1 MSVILD
7 IKVKTMKKLFKNY
20 NKYIFPLLITYL
32 VINIIKSIFNIYFII
47 ILFGIILFFYRS
59 NKRLFKKILYKTIFN
74 NKLNKLNNKLSAAKK
89 SLKGI
94 NEIIYQ
100 IENKVNIEMINYEKS
115 KIEKKLNTADYNVI
129 LFGAGSCGKTS
140 LARGLLKNIVGEI
153 SPTIGTTK
161 NSNVYKI
168 NIPFLKRNV
177 NIIDTPGLF
186 EASIEGK
193 RREEKTIKKASKS
206 DLIIFV
212 IDQDLNKYEL
222 YLIRQLSKIGKSM
235 IIALNKCDLR
245 SSNQNESIKKNI
257 RKLIGEFTVNTEI
270 IFTIASPQTIVNIGS
285 KPIKKKLLVDNLF
298 NTIIDILDRDG
309 EELLADNILFQ
320 CNKLGLISKDII
332 KKQRNTSSN
341 KLINRYSWITSGVIF
356 ITPLPG
362 IDLLATSVINI
373 QMVIEISKIYGA
385 TLTKERAA
393 ELTKSIVK
401 VLAALGV
408 VKGGMNMFSNLLST
422 NFTTRFITK
431 SVQSITAAWIIR
443 LVGLAFVQYFHK
455 NQSWGDGGIRE
466 TVQNLYEIN
475 KREDLLKDFLKEA
488 LKKINLKDN
497 SLNKKQLPPYSQ
509 FD

>member
-1 MSVILD
+1 MNNFL
-7 IKVKTMKKLFKNY
+7 KNY
-20 NKYIFPLLITYL
+20 NKYIIPLLIIYL
-32 VINIIKSIFNIYFII
+32 VTNIVKSVFNIYFLLIVLGI
-47 ILFGIILFFYRS
+47 TLFLYKT
-59 NKRLFKKILYKTIFN
+59 NKRLFKKILYKAIFK
-74 NKLNKLNNKLSAAKK
+74 NKSYSLNNKVIAAKK
-89 SLKGI
+89 TLKGI

-100 IENKVNIEMINYEKS
+100 IENKVNVEMINYEKF
-115 KIEKKLNTADYNVI
+115 KIEKQLNSADYNVI

-140 LARGLLKNIVGEI
+140 LARGLLKSIVGET

-161 NSNVYKI
+161 NSNIYKI
-168 NIPFLKRNV
+168 NIPFLKRNI

-186 EASIEGK
+186 EASIEGE

-222 YLIRQLSKIGKSM
+222 YLIKQLSKIGKSI

-245 SSNQNESIKKNI
+245 SRNQNESIKINI
-257 RKLIGEFTVNTEI
+257 YKLINEFSRDTKI
-270 IFTIASPQTIVNIGS
+270 IFTVASPQTIASIGS
-285 KPIKKKLLVDNLF
+285 KPIKKEIFVDNLF
-298 NTIIDILDRDG
+298 NAIIDILDRNG

-332 KKQRNTSSN
+332 NKQRNTSS
-341 KLINRYSWITSGVIF
+341 KKIINRYAWITSGVIF

-373 QMVIEISKIYGA
+373 QMIIEISKIYGA
-385 TLTKERAA
+385 NITKERAI

-401 VLAALGV
+401 VIATLGV
-408 VKGGMNMFSNLLST
+408 VRGGMNMFTNLLST
-422 NFTTRFITK
+422 NFTTRFISK

-443 LVGLAFVQYFHK
+443 LVGLAFIQYFEK
-455 NQSWGDGGIRE
+455 NQSWGDGGIQE
-466 TVQNLYEIN
+466 IVQNLYEIN
-475 KREDLLKDFLKEA
+475 KREDILKDFLKEA
-488 LKKINLKDN
+488 LQKINLKDN
-497 SLNKKQLPPYSQ
+497 SLNKKQLPPYSH

>member
-1 MSVILD
+1 MNNFL
-7 IKVKTMKKLFKNY
+7 KNF
-20 NKYIFPLLITYL
+20 NKYIIPLLIIYL
-32 VINIIKSIFNIYFII
+32 VTNIVKSVFNIYFLLIVLSI
-47 ILFGIILFFYRS
+47 TLFLYTT
-59 NKRLFKKILYKTIFN
+59 NKRLFKKILYKAIFR
-74 NKLNKLNNKLSAAKK
+74 NKSYSLNNKVIAAKK
-89 SLKGI
+89 TLKGI

-100 IENKVNIEMINYEKS
+100 IENKVNVEMINYEKF
-115 KIEKKLNTADYNVI
+115 KIEKQLNSADYNVI

-140 LARGLLKNIVGEI
+140 LARGLLKSIVGEI

-161 NSNVYKI
+161 NSNIYKI
-168 NIPFLKRNV
+168 NIPFLKRNI

-186 EASIEGK
+186 EASIEGE

-222 YLIRQLSKIGKSM
+222 YLIKQLSKIGKSI

-245 SSNQNESIKKNI
+245 SRNQNESIKTNI
-257 RKLIGEFTVNTEI
+257 YKLINEFSRDTKI
-270 IFTIASPQTIVNIGS
+270 IFTVASPQTIASIGS
-285 KPIKKKLLVDNLF
+285 KPIKKEIFVDNLF
-298 NTIIDILDRDG
+298 NAIIDILDRDG

-332 KKQRNTSSN
+332 NKQRNTSS
-341 KLINRYSWITSGVIF
+341 KKIINRYAWITSGVIF

-362 IDLLATSVINI
+362 IDLLATSAINI
-373 QMVIEISKIYGA
+373 QMIIEISKIYGA
-385 TLTKERAA
+385 NITKERAI

-401 VLAALGV
+401 VIATLGV
-408 VKGGMNMFSNLLST
+408 VRGGMNMFTNLLST

-443 LVGLAFVQYFHK
+443 LVGLAFIQYFEK
-455 NQSWGDGGIRE
+455 NQSWGDGGIQE
-466 TVQNLYEIN
+466 IVQNLYELN
-475 KREDLLKDFLKEA
+475 KREDILKDFLKEA
-488 LKKINLKDN
+488 LQKINLKDN
-497 SLNKKQLPPYSQ
+497 SLNKKQLPPYSH

>member
-1 MSVILD
+1 MNNFI
-7 IKVKTMKKLFKNY
+7 KNY
-20 NKYIFPLLITYL
+20 NKYIIALVIIYL
-32 VINIIKSIFNIYFII
+32 VTNIVKSIFNIYFLF
-47 ILFGIILFFYRS
+47 ILLGITLFLYKT
-59 NKRLFKKILYKTIFN
+59 NKRLFKKILYKTIFKNKLYTVN
-74 NKLNKLNNKLSAAKK
+74 NKVIAAKK

-100 IENKVNIEMINYEKS
+100 IENKVNAEMINYEKF

-140 LARGLLKNIVGEI
+140 LARGLLKSIVGET

-161 NSNVYKI
+161 NSNIYKI
-168 NIPFLKRNV
+168 NIPFLKRNI

-186 EASIEGK
+186 EASSEGE

-212 IDQDLNKYEL
+212 VDQDLNKYEL
-222 YLIRQLSKIGKSM
+222 YLIKQLSKIGKSI

-245 SSNQNESIKKNI
+245 SRNQNDSIKINI
-257 RKLIGEFTVNTEI
+257 YKLINEFSRDTKI
-270 IFTIASPQTIVNIGS
+270 IFTVASPQTIGCTGS
-285 KPIKKKLLVDNLF
+285 KPIKKEIFVDNLF
-298 NTIIDILDRDG
+298 NEIIHVLDRNG

-332 KKQRNTSSN
+332 NKQRNTSSI
-341 KLINRYSWITSGVIF
+341 KIINRYAWITSGVIF

-385 TLTKERAA
+385 NITKERAV

-401 VLAALGV
+401 VIATLGLV
-408 VKGGMNMFSNLLST
+408 RGGMNMFTNLLSI

-443 LVGLAFVQYFHK
+443 LVGFAFIEYFEK
-455 NQSWGDGGIRE
+455 NQSWGDGGIQE
-466 TVQNLYEIN
+466 IVQNLYEIN

-497 SLNKKQLPPYSQ
+497 SIRKKQLPPYSH

>member
-1 MSVILD
+1 
-7 IKVKTMKKLFKNY
+7 MKKFFKNY
-20 NKYIFPLLITYL
+20 NKYIVPLLIIYL
-32 VINIIKSIFNIYFII
+32 VINIIKSIFNIYFLL
-47 ILFGIILFFYRS
+47 ILFGLIIFVYTT
-59 NKRLFKKILYKTIFN
+59 NKRLLKKILYKTIFKNKLHNVN
-74 NKLNKLNNKLSAAKK
+74 NKVTAAKK

-115 KIEKKLNTADYNVI
+115 KIEKQLNAADYNVI

-161 NSNVYKI
+161 KSNVYKI
-168 NIPFLKRNV
+168 NIPYLKRNI

-186 EASIEGK
+186 EASIEGE
-193 RREEKTIKKASKS
+193 RREEKTIKKVSKS

-222 YLIRQLSKIGKSM
+222 YLIEQLSKIGKSI

-245 SSNQNESIKKNI
+245 SRNQNERIKNNI
-257 RKLIGEFTVNTEI
+257 VKLISAFSGNTKI
-270 IFTIASPQTIVNIGS
+270 IFTVASPQSIANVGS
-285 KPIKKKLLVDNLF
+285 KPKKQEVLVDNLF
-298 NTIIDILDRDG
+298 NEIIYTLDKNG

-332 KKQRNTSSN
+332 NRQRYESSKKIIN
-341 KLINRYSWITSGVIF
+341 KYSWITSGVIL

-362 IDLLATSVINI
+362 LDLLATSIVNI
-373 QMVIEISKIYGA
+373 QMVIEISKIYGSNIS
-385 TLTKERAA
+385 KERAV

-401 VLAALGV
+401 VLATLGI
-408 VKGGMNMFSNLLST
+408 VKGGMNMFTNLLST

-443 LVGLAFVQYFHK
+443 LVGLAFIQYFEK
-455 NQSWGDGGIRE
+455 NQSWGDEGIQE
-466 TVQNLYEIN
+466 IVQKLYEIN
-475 KREDLLKDFLKEA
+475 KREDILKDFLKEA
-488 LKKINLKDN
+488 LNKINLKDN

-509 FD
+509 LD

>member
-1 MSVILD
+1 MNNFL
-7 IKVKTMKKLFKNY
+7 KNY
-20 NKYIFPLLITYL
+20 NKYIIPLLIIYL
-32 VINIIKSIFNIYFII
+32 VTNIVKSVFNIYFLL
-47 ILFGIILFFYRS
+47 ILLGITLFLYKT
-59 NKRLFKKILYKTIFN
+59 NKRLFKKILYKTIFKNKSYKVN
-74 NKLNKLNNKLSAAKK
+74 NKVIAAKK
-89 SLKGI
+89 TLKGI

-100 IENKVNIEMINYEKS
+100 IENKVNIEMINYEKF
-115 KIEKKLNTADYNVI
+115 KIEKQLNSADYNVI

-140 LARGLLKNIVGEI
+140 LARGLLKSIVGET

-161 NSNVYKI
+161 NSNIYKI
-168 NIPFLKRNV
+168 NIPFLKRNI

-186 EASIEGK
+186 EASIEGE

-222 YLIRQLSKIGKSM
+222 YLIKQLSKIGKSI

-245 SSNQNESIKKNI
+245 SRNQNESIKINI
-257 RKLIGEFTVNTEI
+257 YKLINEFSRDTKI
-270 IFTIASPQTIVNIGS
+270 IFTVASPQTIASIGS
-285 KPIKKKLLVDNLF
+285 KPIKKEIFVDNLF
-298 NTIIDILDRDG
+298 NAIIDILDRNG

-332 KKQRNTSSN
+332 NKQRNTSS
-341 KLINRYSWITSGVIF
+341 KKIINRYAWITSGVIF

-373 QMVIEISKIYGA
+373 QMIIEISKIYGA
-385 TLTKERAA
+385 NITKERAI

-401 VLAALGV
+401 VIATLGV
-408 VKGGMNMFSNLLST
+408 VKGGMNMFTNLLST

-443 LVGLAFVQYFHK
+443 LVGLAFIQYFEK
-455 NQSWGDGGIRE
+455 NQSWGDGGIQE
-466 TVQNLYEIN
+466 IVQNLYEIN
-475 KREDLLKDFLKEA
+475 KREDILKDFLKEA
-488 LKKINLKDN
+488 LQKINLKDN
-497 SLNKKQLPPYSQ
+497 SLNKKQLPPYSH

>member
-1 MSVILD
+1 MNNFL
-7 IKVKTMKKLFKNY
+7 KNY
-20 NKYIFPLLITYL
+20 NKYIIPLLIIYL
-32 VINIIKSIFNIYFII
+32 VTNIVKSVFNIYFLLIVLGI
-47 ILFGIILFFYRS
+47 TLFLYKT
-59 NKRLFKKILYKTIFN
+59 NKRLFKKILYKAIFK
-74 NKLNKLNNKLSAAKK
+74 NKSYSLNNKVIAAKK
-89 SLKGI
+89 TLKGI

-100 IENKVNIEMINYEKS
+100 IENKVNVEMINYEKF
-115 KIEKKLNTADYNVI
+115 KIEKQLNSADYNVI

-140 LARGLLKNIVGEI
+140 LARGLLKSIVGET

-161 NSNVYKI
+161 NSNIYKI
-168 NIPFLKRNV
+168 NIPFLKRNI

-186 EASIEGK
+186 EASIEGE

-222 YLIRQLSKIGKSM
+222 YLIKQLSKIGKSI

-245 SSNQNESIKKNI
+245 SRNQNETIKKNI
-257 RKLIGEFTVNTEI
+257 YKLINEFSRDTKI
-270 IFTIASPQTIVNIGS
+270 IFTVASPQTIASIGS
-285 KPIKKKLLVDNLF
+285 KPIKKEIFVDNLF
-298 NTIIDILDRDG
+298 NAIIDILDRDG

-332 KKQRNTSSN
+332 NKQRNTSS
-341 KLINRYSWITSGVIF
+341 KKIINRYAWITSGVII

-373 QMVIEISKIYGA
+373 QMIIEISKIYGA
-385 TLTKERAA
+385 NITKERAI

-401 VLAALGV
+401 VIATLGV
-408 VKGGMNMFSNLLST
+408 VRGGMNMFTNLLST

-443 LVGLAFVQYFHK
+443 LVGLAFIQYFEK
-455 NQSWGDGGIRE
+455 NQSWGDGGIQE
-466 TVQNLYEIN
+466 IVQNLYELN
-475 KREDLLKDFLKEA
+475 KREDILNDFLKEA
-488 LKKINLKDN
+488 LQKINLKNN
-497 SLNKKQLPPYSQ
+497 SLNKKQLPPYSH

>member
-1 MSVILD
+1 MNNFL
-7 IKVKTMKKLFKNY
+7 KNY
-20 NKYIFPLLITYL
+20 NKYIIPLLIIYL
-32 VINIIKSIFNIYFII
+32 VTNIVKSVFNIYFLLIVLGI
-47 ILFGIILFFYRS
+47 TLFLYKT
-59 NKRLFKKILYKTIFN
+59 NKRLFKKILYKAIFK
-74 NKLNKLNNKLSAAKK
+74 NKSYSLNNKVIAAKK
-89 SLKGI
+89 TLKGI

-100 IENKVNIEMINYEKS
+100 IENKVNVEMINYEKF
-115 KIEKKLNTADYNVI
+115 KIEKQLNSSDYNVI

-140 LARGLLKNIVGEI
+140 LARGLLKSIVGET

-161 NSNVYKI
+161 NSNIYKI
-168 NIPFLKRNV
+168 NIPFLKRNI

-186 EASIEGK
+186 EASIEGE

-222 YLIRQLSKIGKSM
+222 YLIKQLSKIGKSI

-245 SSNQNESIKKNI
+245 SRNQNESIKINI
-257 RKLIGEFTVNTEI
+257 YKLINEFSRDTKI
-270 IFTIASPQTIVNIGS
+270 IFTVASPQTIASIGS
-285 KPIKKKLLVDNLF
+285 KPIKKEIFVDNLF
-298 NTIIDILDRDG
+298 NAIIDILDRNG

-332 KKQRNTSSN
+332 NKQRNTSS
-341 KLINRYSWITSGVIF
+341 KKIINRYAWITSGVIF

-373 QMVIEISKIYGA
+373 QMIIEISKIYGA
-385 TLTKERAA
+385 NITKERAI

-401 VLAALGV
+401 VIATLGV
-408 VKGGMNMFSNLLST
+408 VRGGMNMFTNLLST

-443 LVGLAFVQYFHK
+443 LVGLAFIQYFEK
-455 NQSWGDGGIRE
+455 NQSWGDGGIQE
-466 TVQNLYEIN
+466 IVQNLYEIN
-475 KREDLLKDFLKEA
+475 KREDILKDFLKEA
-488 LKKINLKDN
+488 LQKINLKDN
-497 SLNKKQLPPYSQ
+497 SLNKKQLPPYSH

>member
-1 MSVILD
+1 
-7 IKVKTMKKLFKNY
+7 MKQFFKNY
-20 NKYIFPLLITYL
+20 NKYIIPLLIIYL
-32 VINIIKSIFNIYFII
+32 GINIIKSLFNIY
-47 ILFGIILFFYRS
+47 ILLVLVGITIFVYKT
-59 NKRLFKKILYKTIFN
+59 NKRLFKKILYKTIFK
-74 NKLNKLNNKLSAAKK
+74 NKLYKLNSKVTAVKK

-94 NEIIYQ
+94 DEIIYK
-100 IENKVNIEMINYEKS
+100 IENKVNFEMINYEKN
-115 KIEKKLNTADYNVI
+115 KIEKQLNSADYNVI

-161 NSNVYKI
+161 KANVYKI
-168 NIPFLKRNV
+168 NIPFLKRNI

-186 EASIEGK
+186 EASIEGE

-222 YLIRQLSKIGKSM
+222 YLIQKLSKIGKSI

-245 SSNQNESIKKNI
+245 SKNQNESIKSNI
-257 RKLIGEFTVNTEI
+257 YKLINEFNRSTKI
-270 IFTIASPQTIVNIGS
+270 IFTVASPQTISNVGRN
-285 KPIKKKLLVDNLF
+285 PKKQEILVDNLF
-298 NTIIDILDRDG
+298 NAIIDILDKNG

-320 CNKLGLISKDII
+320 CNNLGLVSKDII
-332 KKQRNTSSN
+332 NRQRYESSKKI
-341 KLINRYSWITSGVIF
+341 INRYSWITSGVIF

-373 QMVIEISKIYGA
+373 QMIIEISKIYGEN
-385 TLTKERAA
+385 LTKERAI

-401 VLAALGV
+401 VLATLGV
-408 VKGGMNMFSNLLST
+408 VKGGMNMFTSLLST

-443 LVGLAFVQYFHK
+443 IVGQAFIQYFQK
-455 NQSWGDGGIRE
+455 NQCWGDGGIQE
-466 TVQNLYEIN
+466 IVQNLYEIN
-475 KREDLLKDFLKEA
+475 KREDIIKDFLKEA
-488 LKKINLKDN
+488 LQKINLKDN
-497 SLNKKQLPPYSQ
+497 SLNKKQLPPYSH

>member
-1 MSVILD
+1 MNNFL
-7 IKVKTMKKLFKNY
+7 KNY
-20 NKYIFPLLITYL
+20 NKYIIPLLIIYL
-32 VINIIKSIFNIYFII
+32 VTNIVKSVFNVYFLLIVLGI
-47 ILFGIILFFYRS
+47 TLFLYKT
-59 NKRLFKKILYKTIFN
+59 NKRLFKKILYKAIFK
-74 NKLNKLNNKLSAAKK
+74 NKSYSLNNKVIAAKK
-89 SLKGI
+89 TLKGI

-100 IENKVNIEMINYEKS
+100 IENKVNVEMINYEKF
-115 KIEKKLNTADYNVI
+115 KIEKQLNSADYNVI

-140 LARGLLKNIVGEI
+140 LARGLLKSIVGET

-161 NSNVYKI
+161 NSNIYKI
-168 NIPFLKRNV
+168 NIPFLKRNI

-186 EASIEGK
+186 EASIEGE

-222 YLIRQLSKIGKSM
+222 YLIKQLSKIGKSI

-245 SSNQNESIKKNI
+245 SRNQNESIKINI
-257 RKLIGEFTVNTEI
+257 YKLINEFSRDTKI
-270 IFTIASPQTIVNIGS
+270 IFTVASPQTIASIGS
-285 KPIKKKLLVDNLF
+285 KPIKKEIFVDNLF
-298 NTIIDILDRDG
+298 NAIIDILDRNG

-332 KKQRNTSSN
+332 NKQRNTSS
-341 KLINRYSWITSGVIF
+341 KKIINRYAWITSGVIF

-373 QMVIEISKIYGA
+373 QMIIEISKIYGA
-385 TLTKERAA
+385 NITKERAI

-401 VLAALGV
+401 VLATLGV
-408 VKGGMNMFSNLLST
+408 VRGGMNMFTNLLST

-443 LVGLAFVQYFHK
+443 LVGLAFIQYFEK
-455 NQSWGDGGIRE
+455 NQSWGDGGIQE
-466 TVQNLYEIN
+466 IVQNLYELN
-475 KREDLLKDFLKEA
+475 KREDILKDFLKEA
-488 LKKINLKDN
+488 LQKINLKDN
-497 SLNKKQLPPYSQ
+497 SLNKKQLPPYSH

>member
-1 MSVILD
+1 MNNFL
-7 IKVKTMKKLFKNY
+7 KNY
-20 NKYIFPLLITYL
+20 NKYIIPLLIIYL
-32 VINIIKSIFNIYFII
+32 VTNIVKSVFNIYFLLIVLGI
-47 ILFGIILFFYRS
+47 TLFLYKT
-59 NKRLFKKILYKTIFN
+59 NKRLFKKILYKTIFKNKLYKVN
-74 NKLNKLNNKLSAAKK
+74 NKVVAAKK
-89 SLKGI
+89 TLKGI

-100 IENKVNIEMINYEKS
+100 IENKVNVEMINYEKF
-115 KIEKKLNTADYNVI
+115 KIEKQLNSADYNVI

-140 LARGLLKNIVGEI
+140 LARGLLKSIVGET

-161 NSNVYKI
+161 DSNIYKI
-168 NIPFLKRNV
+168 NIPFLKRNI

-186 EASIEGK
+186 EASIEGEK
-193 RREEKTIKKASKS
+193 REEKTIKKASRS

-222 YLIRQLSKIGKSM
+222 YLIKQLSKIGKSI

-245 SSNQNESIKKNI
+245 SRNQNESIKINI
-257 RKLIGEFTVNTEI
+257 YKLINEFSRDIKI
-270 IFTIASPQTIVNIGS
+270 IFTVASPQTIASIGS
-285 KPIKKKLLVDNLF
+285 KPIKKEIFVDNLF
-298 NTIIDILDRDG
+298 NAIIDILDRNG

-332 KKQRNTSSN
+332 NKQRNTSS
-341 KLINRYSWITSGVIF
+341 KKIINRYAWITSGVIF

-362 IDLLATSVINI
+362 IDLLAASVINI
-373 QMVIEISKIYGA
+373 QMIIEISKIYGA
-385 TLTKERAA
+385 NITKERAI

-401 VLAALGV
+401 VIATLGV
-408 VKGGMNMFSNLLST
+408 VRGGMNMFTNLLSI

-443 LVGLAFVQYFHK
+443 LVGLAFVQYFER
-455 NQSWGDGGIRE
+455 NQSWGDGGIQE
-466 TVQNLYEIN
+466 IVQNLYEIN
-475 KREDLLKDFLKEA
+475 KREDILKDFLKEA
-488 LKKINLKDN
+488 LQKINLKEN

>member
-1 MSVILD
+1 MNNFL
-7 IKVKTMKKLFKNY
+7 KNY
-20 NKYIFPLLITYL
+20 NKYIIPLLIIYL
-32 VINIIKSIFNIYFII
+32 VTNIVKSVFNIYFLLIVLGI
-47 ILFGIILFFYRS
+47 TLFLYKT
-59 NKRLFKKILYKTIFN
+59 NKRLFKKILYKAIFK
-74 NKLNKLNNKLSAAKK
+74 NKSYSLNNKVIAAKK
-89 SLKGI
+89 TLKGI

-100 IENKVNIEMINYEKS
+100 IENKVNVEMINYEKF
-115 KIEKKLNTADYNVI
+115 KIEKQLNSADYNVI

-140 LARGLLKNIVGEI
+140 LARGLLKSIVGET

-161 NSNVYKI
+161 NSNIYKI
-168 NIPFLKRNV
+168 NIPFLKRNI

-186 EASIEGK
+186 EASIEGE

-222 YLIRQLSKIGKSM
+222 YLIKQLSKIGKSI

-245 SSNQNESIKKNI
+245 SRNQNESIKINI
-257 RKLIGEFTVNTEI
+257 YKLINEFSRDTKI
-270 IFTIASPQTIVNIGS
+270 IFTVASPQTIASIGS
-285 KPIKKKLLVDNLF
+285 KPIKKEIFVDNLF
-298 NTIIDILDRDG
+298 NAIIDILDRNG

-332 KKQRNTSSN
+332 NKQRNTSS
-341 KLINRYSWITSGVIF
+341 KKIINRYAWITSGVIF

-373 QMVIEISKIYGA
+373 QMIIEISKIYGA
-385 TLTKERAA
+385 NITKERAI

-408 VKGGMNMFSNLLST
+408 VRGGMNMFTNLLSI

-443 LVGLAFVQYFHK
+443 LVGLAFIQYFEK
-455 NQSWGDGGIRE
+455 NQSWGDGGIQE
-466 TVQNLYEIN
+466 IVQNLYEIN
-475 KREDLLKDFLKEA
+475 KREDILKDFLKEA
-488 LKKINLKDN
+488 LQKINLKDN
-497 SLNKKQLPPYSQ
+497 SLNKKQLPPYSH

>member
-1 MSVILD
+1 MNNFL
-7 IKVKTMKKLFKNY
+7 KNY
-20 NKYIFPLLITYL
+20 NKYIIPLLIIYL
-32 VINIIKSIFNIYFII
+32 VTNIVKSVFNIYFLL
-47 ILFGIILFFYRS
+47 ILLGITLFLYKT
-59 NKRLFKKILYKTIFN
+59 NKRLFKKILYKAIFK
-74 NKLNKLNNKLSAAKK
+74 NKSYSLNNKVIAAKK
-89 SLKGI
+89 TLKGI

-100 IENKVNIEMINYEKS
+100 IENKVNVEMINYEKF
-115 KIEKKLNTADYNVI
+115 KIEKQLNSADYNVI

-140 LARGLLKNIVGEI
+140 LARGLLKSIVGET

-161 NSNVYKI
+161 DSNIYKI
-168 NIPFLKRNV
+168 NIPFLKRNI

-186 EASIEGK
+186 EASIEGE

-222 YLIRQLSKIGKSM
+222 YLIKQLSKIGKSI

-245 SSNQNESIKKNI
+245 SRNQNESIKINI
-257 RKLIGEFTVNTEI
+257 YKLINEFSRDIKI
-270 IFTIASPQTIVNIGS
+270 IFTVASPQTIASIGS
-285 KPIKKKLLVDNLF
+285 KPIKKEIFVDNLF
-298 NTIIDILDRDG
+298 NAIIDILDRNG

-332 KKQRNTSSN
+332 NKQRYTSS
-341 KLINRYSWITSGVIF
+341 KKIINRYAWITSGVIF

-362 IDLLATSVINI
+362 IDLLASSVINI
-373 QMVIEISKIYGA
+373 KMIIEISKIYGA
-385 TLTKERAA
+385 NITKERAI

-401 VLAALGV
+401 VLATLGV
-408 VKGGMNMFSNLLST
+408 VKGGMNMFTNLLST

-443 LVGLAFVQYFHK
+443 LVGLAFIQYFEK
-455 NQSWGDGGIRE
+455 NQSWGDGGIQE
-466 TVQNLYEIN
+466 IVQNLYEIN
-475 KREDLLKDFLKEA
+475 KREDILKDFLKEA
-488 LKKINLKDN
+488 LQKINLKEN

>member
-1 MSVILD
+1 
-7 IKVKTMKKLFKNY
+7 MKKFFKNY
-20 NKYIFPLLITYL
+20 NKYIVPLLIIYL
-32 VINIIKSIFNIYFII
+32 VINIIKSIFNIYFLL
-47 ILFGIILFFYRS
+47 ILFGLIIFVYTT
-59 NKRLFKKILYKTIFN
+59 NKRLLKKILYKTIFKNKLHNVN
-74 NKLNKLNNKLSAAKK
+74 NKVTAAKK

-115 KIEKKLNTADYNVI
+115 KIEKQLNAADYNVI

-161 NSNVYKI
+161 KSNVYKI
-168 NIPFLKRNV
+168 NIPYLKRNI

-186 EASIEGK
+186 EASIEGE
-193 RREEKTIKKASKS
+193 RREEKTIKKVSKS

-222 YLIRQLSKIGKSM
+222 YLIEQLSKIGKSI

-245 SSNQNESIKKNI
+245 SRNQNERIKNNI
-257 RKLIGEFTVNTEI
+257 VKLISAFSGNTKI
-270 IFTIASPQTIVNIGS
+270 IFTVASPQSIANVGS
-285 KPIKKKLLVDNLF
+285 KPKKQEVLVDNLF
-298 NTIIDILDRDG
+298 NEIIYTLDKNG

-332 KKQRNTSSN
+332 NRQRYESSKKIIN
-341 KLINRYSWITSGVIF
+341 KYSWITSGVIL

-362 IDLLATSVINI
+362 LDLLATSIVNI

-385 TLTKERAA
+385 NISKERAV

-401 VLAALGV
+401 VLATLGI
-408 VKGGMNMFSNLLST
+408 VKGGMNMFTNLLST

-443 LVGLAFVQYFHK
+443 LVGLAFVQYFEK
-455 NQSWGDGGIRE
+455 NQSWGDGGIQE
-466 TVQNLYEIN
+466 IVQNLYEIN
-475 KREDLLKDFLKEA
+475 RREVMLRDFLKEA
-488 LKKINLKDN
+488 LQKINLKDN
-497 SLNKKQLPPYSQ
+497 SLKKRQLPPYSQ
-509 FD
+509 ID

>member
-1 MSVILD
+1 
-7 IKVKTMKKLFKNY
+7 MKNLFKNY
-20 NKYIFPLLITYL
+20 NKYLIPLLIIYL
-32 VINIIKSIFNIYFII
+32 LINIIKSVLNIYFLLILLGI
-47 ILFGIILFFYRS
+47 SILFYKT
-59 NKRLFKKILYKTIFN
+59 NKRLFKKILYKTIF
-74 NKLNKLNNKLSAAKK
+74 KKKIYKVNNKLSAAKK

-94 NEIIYQ
+94 NEIIYK
-100 IENKVNIEMINYEKS
+100 IENKVNIEMINYEKY
-115 KIEKKLNTADYNVI
+115 KIEKQLNTSDYNVI

-161 NSNVYKI
+161 ISNIYKI
-168 NIPFLKRNV
+168 NIPFLKRNI

-186 EASIEGK
+186 EASIEGE

-222 YLIRQLSKIGKSM
+222 YLIQKLSKIGKSV

-245 SSNQNESIKKNI
+245 SRNQNEIIKRNI
-257 RKLIGEFTVNTEI
+257 YKLINEFSRNIKI
-270 IFTIASPQTIVNIGS
+270 IFTIASPQTIANIGS
-285 KPIKKKLLVDNLF
+285 KPIKQEMLVDNLF
-298 NTIIDILDRDG
+298 NSIIEILDRDG

-332 KKQRNTSSN
+332 NKQRNTSS
-341 KLINRYSWITSGVIF
+341 KKIINRYAWITSGVIF

-362 IDLLATSVINI
+362 IDLLATSVINV
-373 QMVIEISKIYGA
+373 QMIIEISKIYGA
-385 TLTKERAA
+385 NITKERAI

-401 VLAALGV
+401 VIATLGV
-408 VKGGMNMFSNLLST
+408 VRGGMNMFTNLLST

-443 LVGLAFVQYFHK
+443 LVGLAFVQYFEK
-455 NQSWGDGGIRE
+455 NQSWGDGGIQE
-466 TVQNLYEIN
+466 TVQNIYEIN
-475 KREDLLKDFLKEA
+475 KREDILKDFLKEA
-488 LKKINLKDN
+488 LQKLKLKDN
-497 SLNKKQLPPYSQ
+497 SLNNKQLPPYSQ

>member
-1 MSVILD
+1 M
-7 IKVKTMKKLFKNY
+7 
-20 NKYIFPLLITYL
+20 
-32 VINIIKSIFNIYFII
+32 
-47 ILFGIILFFYRS
+47 
-59 NKRLFKKILYKTIFN
+59 FKKILYKSIFK
-74 NKLNKLNNKLSAAKK
+74 NKSYTLNNKVIAAKK
-89 SLKGI
+89 TLKGI

-100 IENKVNIEMINYEKS
+100 IENKVNVEMINYEKF
-115 KIEKKLNTADYNVI
+115 KIEKQLNSADYNVI

-140 LARGLLKNIVGEI
+140 LARGLLKSIVGET

-161 NSNVYKI
+161 DSNIYKI
-168 NIPFLKRNV
+168 NIPFLKRNI

-186 EASIEGK
+186 EASIEGE

-222 YLIRQLSKIGKSM
+222 YLIKQLSKIGKSI

-245 SSNQNESIKKNI
+245 SRNQNESIKINI
-257 RKLIGEFTVNTEI
+257 YKLINEFSRDIKI
-270 IFTIASPQTIVNIGS
+270 IFTVASPQTIASIGS
-285 KPIKKKLLVDNLF
+285 KPIKKEIFVDNLF
-298 NTIIDILDRDG
+298 NAIIDILDRNG

-332 KKQRNTSSN
+332 NKQRNTSS
-341 KLINRYSWITSGVIF
+341 KKIINRYAWITSGVIF

-362 IDLLATSVINI
+362 IDLLAASVINI
-373 QMVIEISKIYGA
+373 QMIIEISKIYGA
-385 TLTKERAA
+385 NITKERAI

-401 VLAALGV
+401 VIATLGV
-408 VKGGMNMFSNLLST
+408 VRGGMNMFTNLLSI

-443 LVGLAFVQYFHK
+443 LVGLAFIQYFEK
-455 NQSWGDGGIRE
+455 NQSWGDGGIQE
-466 TVQNLYEIN
+466 IVQNLYEIN
-475 KREDLLKDFLKEA
+475 KREDILKDFLKEA
-488 LKKINLKDN
+488 LQKINLKEN

>member
-1 MSVILD
+1 
-7 IKVKTMKKLFKNY
+7 MKYLFSNY
-20 NKYIFPLLITYL
+20 YKYIIPLLIIYL
-32 VINIIKSIFNIYFII
+32 IINIIKSIFNIYTFIILII
-47 ILFGIILFFYRS
+47 ILLIIYGS
-59 NKRLFKKILYKTIFN
+59 NKRLLKKIILKTFFKNKSYKVN
-74 NKLNKLNNKLSAAKK
+74 NKVSAAKK

-94 NEIIYQ
+94 NDIIYQ
-100 IENKVNIEMINYEKS
+100 IENKVNIEIINYEKL
-115 KIEKKLNTADYNVI
+115 KIEKQFNSADYNVI

-140 LARGLLKNIVGEI
+140 IARGLLKKMVGET

-161 NSNVYKI
+161 KSKIYKI

-186 EASIEGK
+186 EASAEGE

-222 YLIRQLSKIGKSM
+222 YLLQQLSKIGKSI

-245 SSNQNESIKKNI
+245 SKNQNEIIKRNI
-257 RKLIGEFTVNTEI
+257 YFLIDKFSGGTKI
-270 IFTIASPQTIVNIGS
+270 ISTIASPQSVPNVG
-285 KPIKKKLLVDNLF
+285 KNPKKQEILVDNLF
-298 NTIIDILDRDG
+298 NEIIEILDKNG

-320 CNKLGLISKDII
+320 CNKLGSLSKNII
-332 KKQRNTSSN
+332 NKQRYTSS
-341 KLINRYSWITSGVIF
+341 KKIINRYSWITSGIIF

-373 QMVIEISKIYGA
+373 QMIIEISKLYGA
-385 TLTKERAA
+385 NLTKERAT

-401 VLAALGV
+401 VLATLGV
-408 VKGGMNMFSNLLST
+408 VRGGMNMISNLLST
-422 NFTTRFITK
+422 NFTTGFITK

-443 LVGLAFVQYFHK
+443 IVGLAFIKYFEK
-455 NQSWGDGGIRE
+455 NQSWGDGGIQE
-466 TVQNLYEIN
+466 IVADLYEIN
-475 KREDLLKDFLKEA
+475 KREDILKDFLKEA
-488 LKKINLKDN
+488 LQKINLKNN
-497 SLNKKQLPPYSQ
+497 SLKKRQLPPQTQ

>member
-1 MSVILD
+1 
-7 IKVKTMKKLFKNY
+7 MKKFFKNY
-20 NKYIFPLLITYL
+20 NKYIIPLLIIYL

-47 ILFGIILFFYRS
+47 ILFGLFIFVYTT
-59 NKRLFKKILYKTIFN
+59 NKRLLKKILYKTIFKNKLYNVN
-74 NKLNKLNNKLSAAKK
+74 NKVTAAKK

-94 NEIIYQ
+94 KEIIYQ
-100 IENKVNIEMINYEKS
+100 IENKVNIEMIDYEKS
-115 KIEKKLNTADYNVI
+115 KIEKQLNAADYNVI

-161 NSNVYKI
+161 KSNVYKI
-168 NIPFLKRNV
+168 NIPYLKRNV

-186 EASIEGK
+186 EASIEGE
-193 RREEKTIKKASKS
+193 RREEKTIKKVSKS

-222 YLIRQLSKIGKSM
+222 YLIKQLSKIGKSI

-245 SSNQNESIKKNI
+245 SRNQNESIKNHI
-257 RKLIGEFTVNTEI
+257 IKLISEFSGNTKVIFTV
-270 IFTIASPQTIVNIGS
+270 ASPQSIANVGS
-285 KPIKKKLLVDNLF
+285 KPKKQEILVDNLF
-298 NTIIDILDRDG
+298 NEIIYILDKNG

-332 KKQRNTSSN
+332 KKQRYESSK

-362 IDLLATSVINI
+362 LDLLATSVINI
-373 QMVIEISKIYGA
+373 QMVIEISRIYGA
-385 TLTKERAA
+385 NITKERAV

-401 VLAALGV
+401 VLATLGI
-408 VKGGMNMFSNLLST
+408 VKGGMNMFTNLLST

-443 LVGLAFVQYFHK
+443 LVGLAFVQYFER
-455 NQSWGDGGIRE
+455 NQSWGDEGIQE
-466 TVQNLYEIN
+466 IVQNLYEIN
-475 KREDLLKDFLKEA
+475 KREDILRDFLKEA
-488 LKKINLKDN
+488 LQKINLKDN

-509 FD
+509 ID

>member
-1 MSVILD
+1 
-7 IKVKTMKKLFKNY
+7 MKRFLKNY
-20 NKYIFPLLITYL
+20 NKYIIPLLIIYL
-32 VINIIKSIFNIYFII
+32 VINIIKSVFNVYFLI
-47 ILFGIILFFYRS
+47 ILFATSLYIYKT
-59 NKRLFKKILYKTIFN
+59 NKRLFKKIIYKILFRDKAYNIN
-74 NKLNKLNNKLSAAKK
+74 NKVEAAKN

-100 IENKVNIEMINYEKS
+100 IENKVNIEMINYEKN
-115 KIEKKLNTADYNVI
+115 KIEQQLNSSDYNVV

-140 LARGLLKNIVGEI
+140 LARGLLKTIVGEI

-161 NSNVYKI
+161 KLNIYKI
-168 NIPFLKRNV
+168 NIPFLKRNI

-193 RREEKTIKKASKS
+193 RREENTIKKASKS

-222 YLIRQLSKIGKSM
+222 YLIQQLSKIGKSI

-245 SSNQNESIKKNI
+245 SRNQNESIKRNI
-257 RKLIGEFTVNTEI
+257 VKLVNEFSDKTKI
-270 IFTIASPQTIVNIGS
+270 IFTIASPQTISNVGS
-285 KPIKKKLLVDNLF
+285 RPKKQEILVDNLL
-298 NTIIDILDRDG
+298 NEIIDILDRNG

-320 CNKLGLISKDII
+320 CNKLGNISKDLINR
-332 KKQRNTSSN
+332 QRYFSSR

-362 IDLLATSVINI
+362 IDLLASSVINI

-385 TLTKERAA
+385 NLTKERAA
-393 ELTKSIVK
+393 KLTKSIVK
-401 VLAALGV
+401 VLATLGV
-408 VKGGMNMFSNLLST
+408 VKGGMNLFTNLLST
-422 NFTTRFITK
+422 NITTRFITK

-443 LVGLAFVQYFHK
+443 IVGFAFTQYFEN
-455 NQSWGDGGIRE
+455 NQSWGDGGIHE
-466 TVQNLYEIN
+466 IVQNLYEIN

-488 LKKINLKDN
+488 LRKINLKEN
-497 SLNKKQLPPYSQ
+497 SSNTRQLPPHSR